1 MSLASVEM
9 ERDVLIQKYK
19 EAQERLRQY
28 SQQYTE
34 LEVEFYK
41 INERFGQTINA
52 QNELELEIVHLRQ
65 QVADKKK
72 GK

>member
-1 MSLASVEM
+1 
-9 ERDVLIQKYK
+9 
-19 EAQERLRQY
+19 
-28 SQQYTE
+28 
-34 LEVEFYK
+34 VEFYK